1 MLHGLLFDLIF
12 VVLLV
17 ALLGIHQ
24 NAHRSDITRYPSIL
38 TEFLIGREIKN
49 RRIREEMEKLEV
61 FRQRKLEEEVIREM
75 RMGREISMPQVGLG
89 LSLVDSLL
97 QPDVPGVP
105 LLSRKDGLRTGKGLG
120 TGIGFG
126 TELEHGIDGRLS
138 LAGSMDNGGFGDFP
152 LQGQPRS
159 VVHNGVAFKP
169 IIDLRK
175 EQVVP
180 MVSA

>member
-1 MLHGLLFDLIF
+1 
-12 VVLLV
+12 
-17 ALLGIHQ
+17 
-24 NAHRSDITRYPSIL
+24 
-38 TEFLIGREIKN
+38 
-49 RRIREEMEKLEV
+49 
-61 FRQRKLEEEVIREM
+61 
-75 RMGREISMPQVGLG
+75 MPQVGLG

-105 LLSRKDGLRTGKGLG
+105 LLIRKDGLGTGKALG

-138 LAGSMDNGGFGDFP
+138 LAGSMDNGGFGDFH

-159 VVHNGVAFKP
+159 VVHNGVALKP
-169 IIDLRK
+169 IIDLRT
-175 EQVVP
+175 EQVIP